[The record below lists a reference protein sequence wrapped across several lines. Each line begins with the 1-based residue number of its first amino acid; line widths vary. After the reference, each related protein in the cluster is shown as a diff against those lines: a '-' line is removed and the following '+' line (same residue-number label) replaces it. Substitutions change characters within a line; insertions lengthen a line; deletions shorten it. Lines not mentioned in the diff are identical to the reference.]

1 MRMLEKQGYHLLSL
15 IILLSG
21 VYFTA
26 RGDIL
31 EGAYWGLTTRT
42 WLLLSVLIPVL
53 HQVYVVII
61 WRAELHYQIWSSWF
75 GSRAFFLYGL
85 GFMILFLARP
95 VFIFGLAIANRG
107 TVPLPGWLGILL
119 AILCLP
125 PVFYLGYSVLKYFG
139 IERALGMDHFQPQK
153 YRAIPFVKMGIFRWS
168 SSPMYLYGF
177 LLMWVPGLLFLS
189 KAALF
194 SALFSHLY
202 IWVHYYFTEYPDMK
216 FIYQFK

>member
-1 MRMLEKQGYHLLSL
+1 MRILEKQVYHLLSL

-21 VYFTA
+21 VYIA
-26 RGDIL
+26 AQGDFL

-42 WLLLSVLIPVL
+42 WLLLSLLIPVL

-61 WRAELHYQIWSSWF
+61 WRVELHYQIWSSWF
-75 GSRAFFLYGL
+75 GKRAFFIYGL
-85 GFMILFLARP
+85 SFMILFLARP
-95 VFIFGLAIANRG
+95 VFIFGLALANRG

-153 YRAIPFVKMGIFRWS
+153 YREMPFAKMGIFRWS
-168 SSPMYLYGF
+168 SNPMYLYGF
-177 LLMWVPGLLFLS
+177 LLMWAPGLLFLS
-189 KAALF
+189 KAALL

-216 FIYQFK
+216 FIYQFE

>member
-1 MRMLEKQGYHLLSL
+1 MRILEKQGYHLSSL
-15 IILLSG
+15 IILLAG
-21 VYFTA
+21 VYFTVQ
-26 RGDIL
+26 GDFL

-42 WLLLSVLIPVL
+42 WLLLSLLIPVF
-53 HQVYVVII
+53 HQVYVVIS

-75 GSRAFFLYGL
+75 GGRAFFVYGL

-95 VFIFGLAIANRG
+95 VFIFGLALSNRG
-107 TVPLPGWLGILL
+107 TVPLPGWLGILF
-119 AILCLP
+119 AVLCLP

-139 IERALGMDHFQPQK
+139 LERALGMDHFQPQK
-153 YRAIPFVKMGIFRWS
+153 YREMPFVKMGIFRWS
-168 SSPMYLYGF
+168 SNPMYLYGF

-189 KAALF
+189 KAALI

-216 FIYQFK
+216 FIYQF